1 MSLIH
6 VLFLAFYSCEGH
18 MRWQQLLWA
27 LLSVPW
33 GCPHPGVSQ
42 VSSGVQIWA
51 RCSGGGE
58 RGMKELLELWRFSS

>member
-42 VSSGVQIWA
+42 DSSGVQTGPGA
-51 RCSGGGE
+51 QGE
-58 RGMKELLELWRFSS
+58 VKGE